1 MPRPSSWLGS
11 PPPSGYCDLVSRG
24 APQVDAWMQGP
35 TVERAR
41 GCFIPLP
48 PTAGLGGG
56 ESHPSCS
63 FNGSSGSRIAPGRG
77 GGERKERSPHAAH
90 GGPCGMSPRPT
101 QRDPPRTAP
110 AGAGCAR
117 PLRGGAAPGPRA
129 GLPAGTGRVT
139 RGLHRGSRWGRRGG
153 AGKCVGGRRHPPTP
167 CLLPAAAWGPGP
179 SPCFAAWGWDIPP
192 RFGAWGCPPPP
203 TPTRVPWLVLVGD
216 HEGEGDFCPGG
227 QLHVPGHRGEHPG
240 RRRGGRRR
248 PQKGERCFPPCAERP
263 QSHHVPGGL
272 QGPTRG
278 TWRWPQRGVGMRG
291 LCAQWGASV
300 GPRSHPSTPGC
311 CGGGGI
317 HTPQSSPRLSWK
329 TCRPQNK

>member
-1 MPRPSSWLGS
+1 MIRPALHRQGRDAPARCGEGPR
-11 PPPSGYCDLVSRG
+11 RG
-24 APQVDAWMQGP
+24 PGRGCPQVPAASRVGSTEGRAGGDA
-35 TVERAR
+35 
-41 GCFIPLP
+41 
-48 PTAGLGGG
+48 AGLGSVWGG
-56 ESHPSCS
+56 DGTPPRRV
-63 FNGSSGSRIAPGRG
+63 F
-77 GGERKERSPHAAH
+77 
-90 GGPCGMSPRPT
+90 SPRLPGD
-101 QRDPPRTAP
+101 RARLPVLLR
-110 AGAGCAR
+110 GAGTSPR
-117 PLRGGAAPGPRA
+117 VLVRGAA
-129 GLPAGTGRVT
+129 
-139 RGLHRGSRWGRRGG
+139 
-153 AGKCVGGRRHPPTP
+153 
-167 CLLPAAAWGPGP
+167 
-179 SPCFAAWGWDIPP
+179 
-192 RFGAWGCPPPP
+192 PPPP